1 MTDDGT
7 LLSFPLR
14 AGDTRLLGR
23 DETADFIA
31 PVTGVSRHHCRFE
44 PSADGRHR
52 VVDLLSTNG
61 SYVNDQRVSSR
72 KLSFGDRIRV
82 GPLVLAYISDNS
94 DSDAAVQSLE
104 LIESTI
110 NEPPSGATPRP
121 SLTGGSEAIAAPER
135 RLRDGILQLSVA
147 TQDVLSEQ
155 ELTPLLNQVLR
166 FCLLSTGAD
175 RGAVVLGQDPE
186 SLRRVTEEGELKLTP
201 ELRDLLQQ
209 ANASGELSSATLADG
224 TWALCAP
231 IEPASEGALGGLL
244 LHADGACDP
253 STQVRELLRIT
264 AAQLTMVLE
273 RAQFYQDSIQDKL
286 TGLENRASIERALRR
301 ELGRLSDQP
310 GSLPVS
316 VILFD
321 LDHFKQVNDTYGHP
335 VGDEV
340 LREVAERSRNA
351 LRGPDRVGRWG
362 GEEFLA
368 ILPGTDL
375 QGAEVAASKI
385 AKAISAEPIGEAGIT
400 ITTSAGVAC
409 APMHGQVLD
418 VLLRRADFA
427 LYAAKQTGRDKV
439 LVFRPEM
446 REVMALPNE
455 PEGGAGAGERFMQT
469 VKVKRS
475 RGEAFLWVPTYEPVR
490 VPRQGVVRIGRS
502 PDCELRLEHPNVSS
516 LHATVR
522 RVDDAVVLKDEG
534 STNGTFHKWV
544 RVHDETILEV
554 GDAVVVGPFEVR
566 VLGSPDV
573 PLPGLLAP
581 KKS

>member
-1 MTDDGT
+1 MPKLVGVTEDGQ
-7 LLSFPLR
+7 LLSFALDP
-14 AGDTRLLGR
+14 GDTRLLGR
-23 DETADFIA
+23 DETADFVA

-61 SYVNDQRVSSR
+61 TYVNDQRVSSR
-72 KLSFGDRIRV
+72 KLNFGDRIRL
-82 GPLVLAYISDNS
+82 GPLMVAYISDNS
-94 DSDAAVQSLE
+94 DSGAAVQSLE
-104 LIESTI
+104 LLERKVEDDEPTGKIERLA
-110 NEPPSGATPRP
+110 EVAD
-121 SLTGGSEAIAAPER
+121 APES

-147 TQDVLSEQ
+147 TQDALTEQ

-166 FCLLSTGAD
+166 FCLLSTGCV
-175 RGAVVLGQDPE
+175 RGAVVLGPSAVD
-186 SLRRVTEEGELKLTP
+186 LRRVTEEGELKITP
-201 ELRDLLQQ
+201 VLRALLDQSCS
-209 ANASGELSSATLADG
+209 SGELSTATLPDG
-224 TWALCAP
+224 AWAMCVP
-231 IEPASEGALGGLL
+231 IDAASEGEIGGML
-244 LHADGACDP
+244 LHADETKEP

-286 TGLENRASIERALRR
+286 TGLENRASIERALGK
-301 ELGRLSDQP
+301 ELSRLSDHP

-316 VILFD
+316 VVLFD
-321 LDHFKQVNDTYGHP
+321 LDHFKEINDTYGHP

-340 LREVAERSRNA
+340 LRQVAERSREA

-368 ILPGTDL
+368 ILPGTDV
-375 QGAEVAASKI
+375 QGAEIAAKKI
-385 AKAISAEPIGEAGIT
+385 AAAISAEPVGEHKVRV
-400 ITTSAGVAC
+400 TTSAGVAC
-409 APMHGQVLD
+409 APLHGQELD
-418 VLLRRADFA
+418 ALLRRADFA
-427 LYAAKQTGRDKV
+427 LYAAKQTGRDRV

-446 REVMALPNE
+446 REVMALPPE
-455 PEGGAGAGERFMQT
+455 VEGGRNLMQT
-469 VKVKRS
+469 VRVKRET
-475 RGEAFLWVPTYEPVR
+475 REAFLWVPTYEPVR
-490 VPRQGVVRIGRS
+490 VPRRGGVVRIGRG

-522 RVDDAVVLKDEG
+522 RVDDAVVLRDEG

-554 GDAVVVGPFEVR
+554 GDAVVIGPFEVR

-573 PLPGLLAP
+573 PLPGVLAP
-581 KKS
+581 KP

>member
-1 MTDDGT
+1 MPKLVGMNEDGDVVT
-7 LLSFPLR
+7 FPLR

-23 DETADFIA
+23 DPSADFVTK
-31 PVTGVSRHHCRFE
+31 VTGVSRHHCRFE
-44 PSADGRHR
+44 PSSDGRHR

-104 LIESTI
+104 MIEKTL
-110 NEPPSGATPRP
+110 EDAGAGPPTRAVTPEEEVP
-121 SLTGGSEAIAAPER
+121 TAER

-147 TQDVLSEQ
+147 TQDALSEQ

-166 FCLLSTGAD
+166 FCLLSIGAE
-175 RGAVVLGQDPE
+175 RGAVVLGDDVE
-186 SLRRVTEEGELKLTP
+186 HLRRVTQEGSLKLTS
-201 ELRDLLQQ
+201 ELRELLSS
-209 ANASGELSSATLADG
+209 ANASGELSSATFADG
-224 TWALCAP
+224 SWAVCAP
-231 IEPASEGALGGLL
+231 IEPAQEGELGGLL
-244 LHADGACDP
+244 LHSDKERDP

-273 RAQFYQDSIQDKL
+273 RVQFYQDSIQDKL

-301 ELGRLSDQP
+301 ELARLSDQP

-321 LDHFKQVNDTYGHP
+321 LDHFKQVNDTYGHG

-340 LREVAERSRNA
+340 LREVARRSRAA

-368 ILPGTDL
+368 ILPGTDI
-375 QGAEVAASKI
+375 QGAETAAGKVAR
-385 AKAISAEPIGEAGIT
+385 AISGEPIGEPGLRVTA
-400 ITTSAGVAC
+400 SAGVVC
-409 APMHGQVLD
+409 APLHGQTLD
-418 VLLRRADFA
+418 LLLRRADFA
-427 LYAAKQTGRDKV
+427 LYTAKQTGRDRV
-439 LVFRPEM
+439 LTFRPEM
-446 REVMALPNE
+446 REVMALPQD
-455 PEGGAGAGERFMQT
+455 GSSDSDRYMQT
-469 VKVKRS
+469 VKVKRGG
-475 RGEAFLWVPTYEPVR
+475 REAFLWVPTYEPVR
-490 VPRQGVVRIGRS
+490 VPRQGVIRIGRS
-502 PDCELRLEHPNVSS
+502 PECELRLEHPNVSG

-522 RVDDAVVLKDEG
+522 RVGDTIVLKDEG

-544 RVHDETILEV
+544 RVHDETLLDV

-573 PLPGLLAP
+573 PLPGLIQP
-581 KKS
+581 KA